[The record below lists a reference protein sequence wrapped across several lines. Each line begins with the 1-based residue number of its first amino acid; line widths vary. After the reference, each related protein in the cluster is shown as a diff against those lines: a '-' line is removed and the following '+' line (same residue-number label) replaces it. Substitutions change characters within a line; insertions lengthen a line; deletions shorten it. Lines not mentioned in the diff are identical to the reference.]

1 MYTTPPLHHPN
12 KQKRFLYYEHTNHF
26 QSRDTPDGTLQV
38 GRVHQEYYRT
48 GTYRH
53 ICKGCY
59 WEVYGR
65 RLRERYIL
73 KKVDRGDPMIRF

>member
-1 MYTTPPLHHPN
+1 MNTPIIFNPEIRLT
-12 KQKRFLYYEHTNHF
+12 EHFKLGEFT
-26 QSRDTPDGTLQV
+26 
-38 GRVHQEYYRT
+38 
-48 GTYRH
+48 
-53 ICKGCY
+53 KGCY